1 MIKYKTGNIFLL
13 DVEAIVNPVNCVGV
27 MGKGLA
33 LQFKK
38 FYPKNFEAYR
48 AACYNDII
56 LPGEM
61 FIFNTDD
68 EGFSYGHCNPN
79 YIINFPTK
87 RHWRDKSLLSDIKI
101 GLNRL
106 VDVIDEL
113 GIKSIAI
120 PPLGSGLGGLA
131 WSQVKR
137 LIDGILSPLTDV
149 EIIVLEPLG
158 SEN

>member
-1 MIKYKTGNIFLL
+1 MIKYKIGNIFLL

-38 FYPKNFEAYR
+38 LYPKNFEAYKT
-48 AACYNDII
+48 ACYNKII
-56 LPGEM
+56 SPGEM
-61 FIFNTDD
+61 FIFGTAG
-68 EGFSYGHCNPN
+68 EGPDFDPGNLN

-120 PPLGSGLGGLA
+120 PPLGSGLGGLS

-137 LIDGILSPLTDV
+137 LIDEILSPLIDV
-149 EIIVLEPLG
+149 KIIVLEPLG
-158 SEN
+158 FEN